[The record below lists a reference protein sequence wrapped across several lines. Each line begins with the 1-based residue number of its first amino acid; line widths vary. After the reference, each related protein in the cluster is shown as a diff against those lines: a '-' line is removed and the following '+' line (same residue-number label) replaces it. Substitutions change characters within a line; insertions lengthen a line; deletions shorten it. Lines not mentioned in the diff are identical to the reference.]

1 MELQQNKIY
10 NSEAFSWFR
19 NAILGIFLVLILAL
33 IFIVCHFTW
42 GNPFAS
48 AIRYTSTNNEIIE
61 PKNHDKLGCNLFGA
75 DVLYNIIPFNK
86 GVIQFDNDVTYI
98 GSLAFADKE
107 SLKSIIIPKK
117 TKFIEYKAFS
127 NCYNLESV
135 TLPNNLI
142 RIEEGAFM
150 NCSTLNDIEIP
161 EKVTTI
167 GAEAFYGCEQLT
179 SINIPFSVE
188 TIGEGAFEA
197 CINLKE
203 FRGKFASKDG
213 HCLIADDRL
222 IAFAPAGISH
232 YVIPQSVTEISYYAF
247 NSASSLKSITIPFNV
262 THIEGGAFCG
272 CDALEQFRGKF
283 ASRDARCLIIN
294 ENLIAFAPYGL
305 IQYTIPDEAIWIGD
319 YAFASCQLIQKVTI
333 PNHITRIGE
342 GAFYNC
348 PRLKSIDI
356 PEGITKIDGHTF
368 CWCWGLQQVNLPN
381 SITEIGEHAFSH
393 CEDLSTIAIPQNVTT
408 LGNGAFSDCTKLT
421 SVAIPEGIISI
432 GKGVFAGCTNISEFT
447 GKYAADNGRCLIVDN
462 SVAIDDVNDK
472 YEINIIIL
480 KAFAPADI
488 TKYSIPRDV
497 TSIEE
502 RTFMG
507 CNELTSITIHDSVR
521 TIGKLAF
528 GYCDNLT
535 EVYCKAIVPPDAS
548 TKLNEF
554 IDSSFICGS
563 GKIFE
568 GHNNSLK
575 IYVPKE
581 SLQRYKSAMGW
592 KEYSDQIVG
601 YDFEE

>member
-1 MELQQNKIY
+1 MERQQNKTH
-10 NSEAFSWFR
+10 NSETFSWFKK
-19 NAILGIFLVLILAL
+19 AILGIFMVLILAF
-33 IFIVCHFTW
+33 IFIICHFTW

-61 PKNHDKLGCNLFGA
+61 PKPHDKLGINLFGA
-75 DVLYNIIPFNK
+75 DVLYNIMPFNK

-98 GSLAFADKE
+98 GSRAYANKE
-107 SLKSIIIPKK
+107 SLKSIIIPQKV
-117 TKFIEYKAFS
+117 KFIEYNAFS
-127 NCYNLESV
+127 SCYNLESV

-150 NCSTLNDIEIP
+150 NCSKLNDIEIP

-167 GAEAFYGCEQLT
+167 EAEAFYGCEQLT
-179 SINIPFSVE
+179 SINIPYSVE
-188 TIGEGAFEA
+188 TIGERAFEA

-203 FRGKFASKDG
+203 FRGKFASEDG

-247 NSASSLKSITIPFNV
+247 NSAASLESITIPFNV
-262 THIEGGAFCG
+262 THIESGAFWG

-294 ENLIAFAPYGL
+294 ENIIAFAPNGL
-305 IQYTIPDEAIWIGD
+305 IQYTIPNEATWIGD
-319 YAFASCQLIQKVTI
+319 YAFASCQLIQMVTI

-348 PRLKSIDI
+348 TSLKSIDI
-356 PEGITKIDGHTF
+356 PEGITKIDNHTF
-368 CWCWGLQQVNLPN
+368 CWCWGLQEVNLPN
-381 SITEIGEHAFSH
+381 NITEIGEYAFSN
-393 CEDLSTIAIPQNVTT
+393 CEDLSTIAIPQNVTI
-408 LGNGAFSDCTKLT
+408 LGNGAFSNCTKVT
-421 SVAIPEGIISI
+421 SVAIPESIISI
-432 GKGVFAGCTNISEFT
+432 GNGVFAGCTNISEFT
-447 GKYAADNGRCLIVDN
+447 GKYAADSGRCLIVDN
-462 SVAIDDVNDK
+462 SITIDDVNEK
-472 YEINIIIL
+472 YEISIIIL
-480 KAFAPADI
+480 KAFAPAGI

-507 CNELTSITIHDSVR
+507 CNELTSITIPDSVR
-521 TIGKLAF
+521 TIGELAF

-535 EVYCKAIVPPDAS
+535 EVYCKAIIPPDAT
-548 TKLNEF
+548 TKLDELP
-554 IDSSFICGS
+554 DSSFISGS
-563 GKIFE
+563 GEIFK

-581 SLQRYKSAMGW
+581 SAHKYKSAMGW
-592 KEYSDQIVG
+592 KEYADAIVG
-601 YDFEE
+601 YDF